1 MTKRVLVIEDE
12 PSLLKGLL
20 DVLEVKGYQ
29 VESATRGDDGLKM
42 ALQGG
47 YSLILLDIM
56 LPVVSGLDILHQL
69 RAAGNRTPIILL
81 TARDTEMDKV
91 LGFELGVD
99 DYVTKPFSLLELLGR
114 ITAVLRRAAPEEQ
127 DEAALESLT
136 FGVITI
142 DLKRYTAKRAGAPV
156 DLPAR
161 AFDLLRVLA
170 ARRGQVVD
178 RDALIDEVWGKD
190 EFINQR
196 TVNNLVVKLR
206 QAIEEDPAHPRYLKT
221 IHGLGY
227 RLDGLP

>member
-1 MTKRVLVIEDE
+1 MSRRVLVIEDE

-20 DVLEVKGYQ
+20 DVLEVKGYK
-29 VESATRGDDGLKM
+29 VESATRGDEGLKM

-47 YSLILLDIM
+47 HSLILLDIM
-56 LPVVSGLDILHQL
+56 LPGVSGLDILHQL

-81 TARDTEMDKV
+81 TAKDTEMDKV

-114 ITAVLRRAAPEEQ
+114 ITAVLRRAAPAGQ
-127 DEAALESLT
+127 DEVAIESLT
-136 FGVITI
+136 FGAITI
-142 DLKRYTAKRAGAPV
+142 DLKRYTAQRSGALV

-206 QAIEEDPAHPRYLKT
+206 QAIEEDPANPRYLKT